1 MVHLLSIL
9 LLYDLF
15 VLMTFTS
22 HPLRSLYCMTITF
35 LNKLK
40 CATLREKTWHSLIE
54 GPEHMKLL
62 AGEDSSDVTVGAHT
76 ALALL
81 AEVA

>member
-1 MVHLLSIL
+1 
-9 LLYDLF
+9 
-15 VLMTFTS
+15 
-22 HPLRSLYCMTITF
+22 MTITF